1 MKNIKYIPLL
11 LALMGGL
18 VSCDL
23 FVEPEDQSEG
33 NSKVEDRITLAKE
46 SNRELHLSGEGE
58 SRTIVLKATDV
69 WTAVSDSDWCHT
81 DPSEALS
88 SDLKL
93 TISVDRNDQGEE
105 RTAHVTV
112 TSGTATLEITV
123 IQAEACELT
132 IEEAD
137 YVLEPEGGRIEVTVR
152 HNVEYRVNI
161 PKTVSWIKEL
171 TSKKPVSTTHEFI
184 IEPNSTAESRAAEI
198 LFECDDESM
207 NQIVTVFQKPAEPE
221 PFLFSVFCNGP
232 DFIMPLFGG
241 NFTGTVFWGDKNSD
255 PFGDLDVYDYGIA
268 KDRTVRFE
276 LYGDPETLDITFF
289 DLVGITGLDLSALPV
304 D

>member
-1 MKNIKYIPLL
+1 MKNIRYILLL

-23 FVEPEDQSEG
+23 FVEPEGPSGED
-33 NSKVEDRITLAKE
+33 SKIEDRITLAKE

-58 SRTIVLKATDV
+58 SRAIVLKATDV

-88 SDLKL
+88 SDMKL

-137 YVLEPEGGRIEVTVR
+137 DVLEPEGGRIEVTVR

-161 PKTVSWIKEL
+161 PKTASWIKEL
-171 TSKKPVSTTHEFI
+171 ISKKPASTTHEFM
-184 IEPNSTAESRAAEI
+184 IEPNGTTEGRAAEI
-198 LFECDDESM
+198 VFECEDESL
-207 NQIVTVFQKPAEPE
+207 NQTITIFQKPAEPK
-221 PFLFSVFCNGP
+221 PFIFSVLCNGP
-232 DFIMPLFGG
+232 EFIMPLFGG
-241 NFTGTVFWGDKNSD
+241 NFTGTVFWDDRNSD
-255 PFGDLDVYDYGIA
+255 KFGDLDIYEYGISE
-268 KDRTVRFE
+268 DRTVRFE
-276 LYGDPETLDITFF
+276 LYGDPENLDVTFF
-289 DLVGITGLDLSALPV
+289 DLVGITGLDLSELPV